1 MGKRRKYSR
10 TRKYR
15 KAGSNTPI
23 SLSPGSKRTMR
34 SIKTS
39 VQGQISKDRSNITV
53 NKTRLRNNLRAILE
67 LRKQIKAK
75 HIKDPIVKET
85 MQFKARQLDRDKILR
100 QRIEL
105 YTRSHRNNQHTVGLI
120 DRYTRKQSHQSRV
133 NIKNLMS
140 KKYNK

>member
-53 NKTRLRNNLRAILE
+53 NQRRLRNNLRAILE

-75 HIKDPIVKET
+75 YIKDPIVKET
-85 MQFKARQLDRDKILR
+85 MQFKARQLDRENKILR

-133 NIKNLMS
+133 KIKDLMS
-140 KKYNK
+140 KKV